1 VIGGSTAFVGKAAL
15 MSRLVRSLVL
25 VAATVSATVL
35 IGASAGSASAAA
47 SKNCFTIPGGQR
59 PNGTITVAL
68 KPILG
73 SPYGFPGSQPLGE
86 APFAVTG
93 TLDLVVDGLI
103 CQLTP

>member
-1 VIGGSTAFVGKAAL
+1 

-25 VAATVSATVL
+25 VVATVSATVL
-35 IGASAGSASAAA
+35 IGATAGSATAA

-73 SPYGFPGSQPLGE
+73 SPYDFPGTQPFGE